1 MNKAGKIF
9 LANKGIV
16 FMIVASLFF
25 AIMGASVKVL
35 SRNLDSIQI
44 VFFRNIFGTLFI
56 LLSMTRRPLKNRGGR
71 PLLLIFRGLAGTLAL
86 YALFY
91 NMSTIGLGISM
102 TFLQTSP
109 IFVAVFSLFF
119 LHEKL
124 SVRGW
129 ISIFIGFAGIL
140 LVFQPGGGLDFRS
153 SMLGLFNGIAAGAAY
168 TSVRELRKYY
178 DARSIVLSFMTA
190 GILLP
195 VISIIVGEVS
205 GIHGMDYLFSDF
217 KFPSGIQWIWAIMV
231 GITALLGQLSVTR
244 AYAEESAGIVAA
256 VGYVTIPFSIII
268 GTVLGDDWPGL
279 ISIAGIAL
287 IIVSGILISFR
298 SNRSKHKIS

>member
-1 MNKAGKIF
+1 
-9 LANKGIV
+9 
-16 FMIVASLFF
+16 MIIASFFF
-25 AIMGASVKVL
+25 AIMGACVKIL
-35 SRNLDSIQI
+35 SKNLDSIQI

-56 LLSMTRRPLKNRGGR
+56 LLSMMRRPLKNKQGR

-91 NMSTIGLGISM
+91 NMSTIGLGVSI

-119 LHEKL
+119 LHERL
-124 SVRGW
+124 SLRGW
-129 ISIFIGFAGIL
+129 ISIFVGFAGIL
-140 LVFQPGGGLDFRS
+140 LVFQPSGGLDLKS

-178 DARSIVLSFMTA
+178 DARSIVLSFMVA
-190 GILLP
+190 GIILP

-205 GIHGMDYLFSDF
+205 GIHGMDYLFSTF
-217 KFPSGIQWIWAIMV
+217 KFPVGSQWIWAIMV
-231 GITALLGQLSVTR
+231 GVTALLGQLSVTR

-268 GTVLGDDWPGL
+268 GTLLGDAWPGI
-279 ISIAGIAL
+279 ISIAGMAL
-287 IIVSGILISFR
+287 IIMSGILISFR
-298 SNRSKHKIS
+298 SNQKQMVDK